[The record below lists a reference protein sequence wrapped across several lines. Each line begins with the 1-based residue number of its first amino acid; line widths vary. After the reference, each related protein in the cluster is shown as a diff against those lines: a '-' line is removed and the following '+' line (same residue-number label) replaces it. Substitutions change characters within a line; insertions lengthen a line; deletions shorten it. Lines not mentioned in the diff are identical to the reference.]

1 MCKEKIYD
9 CITFYDEN
17 FLTNLRFEILNDVVD
32 FFVVCE
38 SKFDHKGNPKPL
50 NFSLLNKKFENK
62 VRYLV
67 IEEQF
72 PDPKNGWSC
81 ESYQR
86 EKIFNALSDASL
98 EDYIFFSDSD
108 EIPNPNELIDFSL
121 KKKFAIFLQK
131 FFVYKINIFNKFE
144 TPWEGTRVCKK
155 KHLKSFTHLRK
166 KILMKNL
173 SKSFWKFYL
182 EKDIELVKDGG
193 WHFNNLYNLDTISKK
208 LKVFPHKE
216 FNSKQYSDIKIIEK
230 KINNLED
237 LFERGHKYEKVKLD
251 NNYPKY
257 ILNNLDLFKHYI
269 L

>member
-1 MCKEKIYD
+1 MYKEKIFD

-72 PDPKNGWSC
+72 QIQKMDGLAKVT
-81 ESYQR
+81 R
-86 EKIFNALSDASL
+86 EKKIFNALSDASL

-121 KKKFAIFLQK
+121 KKNLLFFFKNFLFIKSIYLTNLKHPGKEQGY
-131 FFVYKINIFNKFE
+131 V
-144 TPWEGTRVCKK
+144 K

-166 KILMKNL
+166 K
-173 SKSFWKFYL
+173 F
-182 EKDIELVKDGG
+182 
-193 WHFNNLYNLDTISKK
+193 
-208 LKVFPHKE
+208 
-216 FNSKQYSDIKIIEK
+216 
-230 KINNLED
+230 
-237 LFERGHKYEKVKLD
+237 
-251 NNYPKY
+251 
-257 ILNNLDLFKHYI
+257 
-269 L
+269 

>member
-1 MCKEKIYD
+1 MYKEKIFD

-50 NFSLLNKKFENK
+50 NFSLLNKKFESK

-108 EIPNPNELIDFSL
+108 EIPNPNELKNFSL

-173 SKSFWKFYL
+173 
-182 EKDIELVKDGG
+182 
-193 WHFNNLYNLDTISKK
+193 
-208 LKVFPHKE
+208 
-216 FNSKQYSDIKIIEK
+216 
-230 KINNLED
+230 
-237 LFERGHKYEKVKLD
+237 
-251 NNYPKY
+251 
-257 ILNNLDLFKHYI
+257 
-269 L
+269 